1 MSELSES
8 LREVMRGWPTGVA
21 VVTSEF
27 NGQKHGM
34 TVNSL
39 ASVSLDP
46 PIITLSL
53 ANQSRTWNLVSSSRC
68 FAVTMLDVTQKHI
81 ADIFAGKVAEDEDR
95 FAGLE
100 TMTLVS
106 GAPLIKAGRA
116 HLDCKVLNMIPL
128 HNSTLFVAEV
138 VAARGDLDR
147 APLVYLNRE
156 YRQVIL

>member
-1 MSELSES
+1 
-8 LREVMRGWPTGVA
+8 
-21 VVTSEF
+21 
-27 NGQKHGM
+27 
-34 TVNSL
+34 
-39 ASVSLDP
+39 
-46 PIITLSL
+46 
-53 ANQSRTWNLVSSSRC
+53 
-68 FAVTMLDVTQKHI
+68 
-81 ADIFAGKVAEDEDR
+81 
-95 FAGLE
+95 
-100 TMTLVS
+100 LVS